1 MAALTSSQIVRVYS
15 DGTAD
20 RLCLY
25 AMRDVTTGDTRD
37 LGADFT
43 ALKQAIVL
51 GTTTQMAF
59 IAAIS
64 AGTTITIPTGLSA
77 DAGWLMAWG
86 SSA

>member
-1 MAALTSSQIVRVYS
+1 VAVLTSSQIIRVYS

-37 LGADFT
+37 LSADFT
-43 ALKQAIVL
+43 VLKQAIVL

-59 IAAIS
+59 TAAIS
-64 AGTTITIPTGLSA
+64 GSTVITIPAGLSQ

-86 SSA
+86 ASA